1 MQVKAK
7 HYLITGRVQGVSYRA
22 STEQQAHQLGLTG
35 WVRNL
40 TDGRVEVI
48 ACGAEVQLQTLERWL
63 WQGPARAQ
71 VSQVAVSEV
80 SASPGDDFVVAET
93 AVTVARY

>member
-1 MQVKAK
+1 MPVKTK
-7 HYLITGRVQGVSYRA
+7 HYLISGRVQGVSYRA

-40 TDGRVEVI
+40 TDGRVELM
-48 ACGAEVQLQTLERWL
+48 ACGSDVQLQTLERWL

-71 VSQVAVSEV
+71 VSEVAATEV
-80 SASPGDDFVVAET
+80 SVSPGDDFVVAET
-93 AVTVARY
+93 AVTAARY